1 MNPKTA
7 LTRLGA
13 VVVAG
18 GLAVA
23 FAGGAF
29 AGPAFAAD
37 SPTSTVTP
45 GTSNATQISN
55 LRQKC
60 ETAITNRLASIA
72 TATGAVQGAAHLTSG
87 DRSTLLTQIGN
98 EKTGLSAL
106 GDKIAGDTDLQ
117 TLRADCKN
125 IVAEY
130 HWYIIGIPKVHLTI
144 AADDAAAVVGTLQDL
159 STRLQDD
166 IDRAQARGRNVTQAQ
181 ADENALNAAISSG
194 QNAAAPVPALV
205 LPLAFD
211 NWTAAQ
217 PVLQSARTDLG
228 NARTDFS
235 NARTDAKK
243 VIADLRALIPTPVA
257 VTPTAH

>member
-1 MNPKTA
+1 MNPRTA

-18 GLAVA
+18 GLALA
-23 FAGGAF
+23 FAGPAI
-29 AGPAFAAD
+29 AGPAFAAG

-45 GTSNATQISN
+45 GASNASRISN

-60 ETAITNRLASIA
+60 ETAITNRLNSIA
-72 TATGAVQGAAHLTSG
+72 TTTGVVQANAHLTSG
-87 DRSTLLTQIGN
+87 DRSTLLTQIGT

-106 GDKIAGDTDLQ
+106 GDKIAGDTDLA

-125 IVAEY
+125 IVADY
-130 HWYIIGIPKVHLTI
+130 HWYIIGLPKVHLTI
-144 AADDAAAVVGTLQDL
+144 AADDAAVVVGTLQDL

-181 ADENALNAAISSG
+181 ADENALNAAITSG
-194 QNAAAPVPALV
+194 QNAAAPVPAMV

-217 PVLQSARTDLG
+217 PVLKSARTDIG
-228 NARTDFS
+228 NARDDFQG
-235 NARTDAKK
+235 ARTDAKK
-243 VIADLRALIPTPVA
+243 VIADLRALLPAPVP
-257 VTPTAH
+257 VTSTAH